1 MYEVRKAT
9 VRFGSA
15 VALHDFSLKLEPGE
29 AVTVRGPSGCGK
41 TTLLRLIAGLT
52 PPSDGEVWIDGA
64 LVSRPGRI
72 ERPHLR
78 HLAFVFQ
85 EPRLWPHMTVRENV
99 MFGLSETGR
108 SQSTLR
114 LERVAESTAIAD
126 LLERY
131 PAELSGGQMRR
142 VAVARAL
149 APKRPLI
156 LMDEPLTNLD
166 SQARHD
172 LGEVIRRYREVEG
185 FALLWVTHDDAEEMT
200 FPHRTI
206 RIDRGRLL
214 SEDRSLA
221 FNSICSKDSM

>member
-9 VRFGSA
+9 VRFGRT
-15 VALHDFSLKLEPGE
+15 VALHDLSLKLGAGE
-29 AVTVRGPSGCGK
+29 ALTVRGPSGCGK

-52 PPSDGEVWIDGA
+52 PPNEGEVFIDGA

-72 ERPHLR
+72 EPPHLR
-78 HLAFVFQ
+78 RLAFVFQ

-99 MFGLSETGR
+99 MFGLSETGSSER
-108 SQSTLR
+108 ILR
-114 LERVAESTAIAD
+114 LERVAESTGITD
-126 LLERY
+126 LLGRY

-149 APKRPLI
+149 APKRSLI

-166 SQARHD
+166 RQARHD
-172 LGEVIRRYREVEG
+172 LGEVIRRYREEEG
-185 FALLWVTHDDAEEMT
+185 FALLWVTHDDAEEVT

-214 SEDRSLA
+214 SDDGGSRG
-221 FNSICSKDSM
+221 

>member
-1 MYEVRKAT
+1 MYEVRNAT
-9 VRFGSA
+9 VRFGST
-15 VALHDFSLKLEPGE
+15 VALHDFSLKLERGE
-29 AVTVRGPSGCGK
+29 AVAVRGPSGCGK

-52 PPSDGEVWIDGA
+52 SPSEGEVWMDGA
-64 LVSRPGRI
+64 LVSRPGRTDP
-72 ERPHLR
+72 PHLR

-99 MFGLSETGR
+99 MFGLSEIGR
-108 SQSTLR
+108 SERTLR
-114 LERVAESTAIAD
+114 LERVAESTAITD

-149 APKRPLI
+149 APQRPLI

-166 SQARHD
+166 REARHD
-172 LGEVIRRYREVEG
+172 LSEVVRRYREEEG
-185 FALLWVTHDDAEEMT
+185 FALLWVTHDNSEEMI

-214 SEDRSLA
+214 SDDRFPGL
-221 FNSICSKDSM
+221 

>member
-1 MYEVRKAT
+1 MYEVRRAT
-9 VRFGSA
+9 VRFGST
-15 VALHDFSLKLEPGE
+15 VALDDFSLKLEQGE

-52 PPSDGEVWIDGA
+52 PPSEGEVWMDGA
-64 LVSRPGRI
+64 LVSRPGRT

-99 MFGLSETGR
+99 MFGLSETGGSER
-108 SQSTLR
+108 SLR
-114 LERVAESTAIAD
+114 LERVADSTGITD
-126 LLERY
+126 LLEHY

-149 APKRPLI
+149 APNRPLI

-166 SQARHD
+166 RQGRHD
-172 LGEVIRRYREVEG
+172 LGEVIRRYREEEG

-206 RIDRGRLL
+206 EISRGRLL
-214 SEDRSLA
+214 SDDRPTPS
-221 FNSICSKDSM
+221 